1 MYPRN
6 IVVSKRSQKQRLH
19 TVWFHLHNIKKRWNF
34 SIWQGVGVEEGDC
47 IQNTGKPIRVTEIL
61 SILIVIE
68 LIELVNFTGCKLYLK
83 YLLKEKHNIE
93 KRYLKILK
101 IVSMINILSRYYFL
115 TEKYTS
121 CDTISV

>member
-1 MYPRN
+1 M
-6 IVVSKRSQKQRLH
+6 
-19 TVWFHLHNIKKRWNF
+19 
-34 SIWQGVGVEEGDC
+34 EEGDC